1 MRYQIV
7 TYGCQMNVHESEK
20 LAEILVK
27 EGYLPAES
35 QEEADLIV
43 FNTCCIRENAEKRVF
58 GNVGALKNLK
68 RRRPELLIAV
78 CGCMPQQQ
86 GMAEKLTSRFPFVDI
101 VFGTYNIDEFA
112 SLIRRRREEKARVVD
127 IWPHEKE
134 IREEIGY
141 RRDSAVHAYVN
152 IMYGC
157 NNFCTYCIVPYV
169 RGRERSRSV
178 AAIYAEVK
186 GLIESGFK
194 EITLLG
200 QNVDSYGSDSDQGA
214 DFPALL
220 DELCKI
226 EGKYRIRFMTSHP
239 KDLSEAVVKTMAE
252 HPALCHSIHLP
263 IQSGSDRVLRRMN
276 RRYTAAHYLSLIEM
290 IRKYLP
296 DCAITTDLMVGF
308 PGETEEDF
316 CETLELTKKV
326 RFDNAFTFVY
336 SMRAGTR
343 AAEYP
348 DQIEEAVKK
357 DRIVRL
363 VTLQNQITAEISR
376 AQLGR
381 EFEVLIDGHDNRDP
395 KRLAGRTDCGR
406 LVSLPAENGIGIG
419 DFVRARIVKA
429 NASSLQGE
437 MILD

>member
-1 MRYQIV
+1 
-7 TYGCQMNVHESEK
+7 MNVHESEK

-194 EITLLG
+194 A
-200 QNVDSYGSDSDQGA
+200 Q
-214 DFPALL
+214 
-220 DELCKI
+220 
-226 EGKYRIRFMTSHP
+226 TSRHC
-239 KDLSEAVVKTMAE
+239 LTNCVK
-252 HPALCHSIHLP
+252 
-263 IQSGSDRVLRRMN
+263 
-276 RRYTAAHYLSLIEM
+276 
-290 IRKYLP
+290 
-296 DCAITTDLMVGF
+296 
-308 PGETEEDF
+308 
-316 CETLELTKKV
+316 
-326 RFDNAFTFVY
+326 
-336 SMRAGTR
+336 
-343 AAEYP
+343 
-348 DQIEEAVKK
+348 
-357 DRIVRL
+357 
-363 VTLQNQITAEISR
+363 SR
-376 AQLGR
+376 AS
-381 EFEVLIDGHDNRDP
+381 
-395 KRLAGRTDCGR
+395 T
-406 LVSLPAENGIGIG
+406 
-419 DFVRARIVKA
+419 
-429 NASSLQGE
+429 ASAL
-437 MILD
+437 